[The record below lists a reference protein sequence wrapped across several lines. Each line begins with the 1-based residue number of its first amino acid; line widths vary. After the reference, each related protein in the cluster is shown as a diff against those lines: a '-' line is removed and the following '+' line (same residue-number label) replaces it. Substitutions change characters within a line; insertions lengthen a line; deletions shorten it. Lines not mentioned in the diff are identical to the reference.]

1 MINQIMWMK
10 KRKNNIGFLM
20 IFSFFLV
27 LLSCK
32 NNSFDGKYI
41 VESTMITVTSDSEDK
56 INYHNDC
63 LNKKYIIQN
72 NKFIYSDSICNNFSK
87 ALIKLQYINIG
98 ILEEKHSGKFIT
110 LIKDNYKL
118 RGVFNN
124 ENEEIE
130 IYKRLDG
137 KLIIYQD
144 PYLMVLRNE

>member
-1 MINQIMWMK
+1 MK